1 MNQQT
6 YLKRFEEI
14 TTKMLDI
21 TKAKNNDYSW
31 KDNSNPFKN
40 FEAVEMFWVKTADG
54 FITRMTDKLMRIS
67 NLTRQEASVSDEK
80 ITDTLLDLSVY
91 SILFKIRLEDLS
103 TNKWE

>member
-1 MNQQT
+1 MNQSH

-14 TTKMLDI
+14 TTQMLEI

-40 FEAVEMFWVKTADG
+40 FEAVKTFGIKTEDG

-80 ITDTLLDLSVY
+80 ITDSLLDLSCY
-91 SILFKIRLEDLS
+91 ALLMKIYLEQ
-103 TNKWE
+103 KE

>member
-1 MNQQT
+1 MTQEQ
-6 YLKRFEEI
+6 YLKRFEQI
-14 TTKMLDI
+14 TKQMLEI

-40 FEAVEMFWVKTADG
+40 FEAVETFGIKTEDW

-80 ITDTLLDLSVY
+80 ITDSLLDLSVY
-91 SILFKIRLEDLS
+91 AILMKIYLEQ
-103 TNKWE
+103 KE